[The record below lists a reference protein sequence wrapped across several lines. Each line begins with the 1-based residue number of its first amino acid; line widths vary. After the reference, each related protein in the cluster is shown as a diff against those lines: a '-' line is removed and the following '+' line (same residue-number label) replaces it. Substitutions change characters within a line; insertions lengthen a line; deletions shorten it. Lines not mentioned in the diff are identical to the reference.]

1 MRSADIPKIGN
12 LSEDL
17 ILALLAR
24 LFSSL
29 HVTKHVVPLVHNLF
43 NILFFKNRLNYV
55 SLKFNTQFLG

>member
-17 ILALLAR
+17 IVALLAR

-29 HVTKHVVPLVHNLF
+29 NGIATCTKTCH
-43 NILFFKNRLNYV
+43 
-55 SLKFNTQFLG
+55 SACT